1 MKYRIELELPE
12 NKLAL
17 TLEFLKSLSWM
28 KAVSEPEENYISSKK
43 ILNSI
48 EDYEQGKSQPVPM
61 SLKELK
67 ALLNA

>member
-17 TLEFLKSLSWM
+17 TLEFLKSLSWV
-28 KAVSEPEENYISSKK
+28 KGVSGPDDKSVTRKK
-43 ILNSI
+43 ILKSI
-48 EDYEQGKSQPVPM
+48 EDYERGESQPVPM

-67 ALLNA
+67 SLLNA

>member
-17 TLEFLKSLSWM
+17 TLEFLRSLSWI
-28 KAVSEPEENYISSKK
+28 KTVSEPEEKIITSNK

-48 EDYEQGKSQPVPM
+48 EDYERGASQPVPM
-61 SLKELK
+61 SLSELK

>member
-17 TLEFLKSLSWM
+17 TLEFLKSLSWI
-28 KAVSEPEENYISSKK
+28 KAVSGPEEKLVTAKK
-43 ILNSI
+43 VLKSI
-48 EDYEQGKSQPVPM
+48 EEYERGEIQPVPM

-67 ALLNA
+67 SLLNA